1 MKKSLVF
8 LGALGVFF
16 FAAPQSKA
24 DGLLVGQCVEG
35 TICWT
40 GSSPTPW
47 SDSLSFA
54 DLVAVTTDAGS
65 LTIPFIVEQNAE
77 YVIRLG
83 VTTMDFNTTTGPV
96 VQSLGEFN
104 GFGSYSD
111 PCPVSLPYC
120 ETDTVGTFTV
130 PSNSLSA
137 TISGTFG
144 NSMAP
149 NSAGECVY
157 LGATGPCSVSGVATP
172 EPTSV
177 LLMATML
184 LGLAFVARKRIVRG

>member
-1 MKKSLVF
+1 MKKSLVL

-24 DGLLVGQCVEG
+24 DGMLVGQCVEF
-35 TICWT
+35 TVCWT
-40 GSSPTPW
+40 GSTPTPW

-65 LTIPFIVEQNAE
+65 LTIPFIVEQNTM
-77 YVIRLG
+77 VTIRLG
-83 VTTMDFNTTTGPV
+83 VTTMDFVTTTGPV
-96 VQSLGEFN
+96 AENLGEFN
-104 GFGSYSD
+104 GTGAYSD

-130 PSNSLSA
+130 PGNSLSA

-144 NSMAP
+144 NSTVP

-157 LGATGPCSVSGVATP
+157 LGATGPCSLSGVATP

-177 LLMATML
+177 LLVATML

>member
-1 MKKSLVF
+1 MTKSLVL

-24 DGLLVGQCVEG
+24 DGMLVGQCIEF
-35 TICWT
+35 TACWSS
-40 GSSPTPW
+40 GSPTSW
-47 SDSLSFA
+47 SDSLSGA
-54 DLVAVTTDAGS
+54 DLASIVSDAGS
-65 LTIPFIVEQNAE
+65 TTVPFIVEQNTE

-83 VTTMDFNTTTGPV
+83 ITTMDFTTTGGPV
-96 VQSLGEFN
+96 MQSLGEFN
-104 GFGSYSD
+104 GSGTYSD

-120 ETDTVGTFTV
+120 ETDTVGDFTV
-130 PSNSLSA
+130 PGNALSA

-144 NSMAP
+144 NSTVP
-149 NSAGECVY
+149 NSAGECLY
-157 LGATGPCSVSGVATP
+157 LGATGPCSTSGVATP

-177 LLMATML
+177 LLVATML